1 MVIINSEGK
10 INENT
15 SLVDGQLFSLSGML
29 SIYIIEKGDMR
40 IMIDAPQEIMAR
52 KFVKKLIEFDLY
64 PVHKILLTHSH
75 FDHIQSVGKLM
86 KLMKETEVE
95 VLASENAIK
104 NLKDP
109 ESYNKDFEMRIKPIE
124 EVTPLKGGDII
135 DLKGLELEVLN
146 FFGHTQDSIAILDK
160 ENKNI
165 FVGDAIMMKW
175 DPETPTAPIMPPD
188 FNESELLK
196 TFEKLRNLKGKI
208 NSISFAHFGA
218 YINEDCDKIIDEM
231 QDLYFNVKS
240 SLIKWYNENPSIDY
254 IIPLYFDK
262 FTPNSKIES
271 KENPVLL
278 KMVLGWAME
287 GMKKSR
293 FIS

>member
-1 MVIINSEGK
+1 
-10 INENT
+10 
-15 SLVDGQLFSLSGML
+15 
-29 SIYIIEKGDMR
+29 
-40 IMIDAPQEIMAR
+40 MAR

-75 FDHIQSVGKLM
+75 YDHIQSVGKLK
-86 KLMKETEVE
+86 KLMKETEIE

-109 ESYNKDFEMRIKPIE
+109 ESYNEDYDMRVRPIE

-135 DLKGLELEVLN
+135 DLKGLELEVFN
-146 FFGHTQDSIAILDK
+146 FFGHSQDSIAILDK

-165 FVGDAIMMKW
+165 FVGDAIMMRW

-196 TFEKLRNLKGKI
+196 TFEKLRNLKSKI

-218 YINEDCDKIIDEM
+218 YMDEDCDKIIDEM
-231 QDLYFNVKS
+231 QELYFNVKS

-254 IIPLYFDK
+254 IVPLYYDK

-271 KENPVLL
+271 RENPVLL

-287 GMKKSR
+287 GMKKSG

>member
-29 SIYIIEKGDMR
+29 SIYIIEKEDMR

-218 YINEDCDKIIDEM
+218 
-231 QDLYFNVKS
+231 
-240 SLIKWYNENPSIDY
+240 
-254 IIPLYFDK
+254 
-262 FTPNSKIES
+262 
-271 KENPVLL
+271 
-278 KMVLGWAME
+278 
-287 GMKKSR
+287 
-293 FIS
+293 